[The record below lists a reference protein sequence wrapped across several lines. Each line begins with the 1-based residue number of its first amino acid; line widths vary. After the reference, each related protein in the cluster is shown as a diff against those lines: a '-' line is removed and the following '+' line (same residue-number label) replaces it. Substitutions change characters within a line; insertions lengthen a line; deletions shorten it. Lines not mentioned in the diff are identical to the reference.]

1 MKSVMFI
8 FAAALFLEGCASSKD
23 LECPKGVGLPC
34 HSLGRVSD
42 HLDSQDALHD
52 PTQVYVVLERI

>member
-1 MKSVMFI
+1 MKPVMFI
-8 FAAALFLEGCASSKD
+8 CCVSLLLGGCASSKD
-23 LECPKGVGLPC
+23 LECSKGVGLPC
-34 HSLGRVSD
+34 HSVGRVSD